1 VVKENFVPV
10 ALNLQVEA
18 DRQDAHGEF
27 FRQINKAPFPETNRV
42 PYFTGASGRSHGMTA
57 SGKFLCKH
65 TPGSICRDCDPTSAL
80 KGWNELPESQRKPGA
95 IQVGQAGKM
104 DPKIP
109 GPPEGG
115 LILQVYESRLL
126 GDLKGELRRREKH
139 ETFSWGTYEP
149 GRDQIWFSE
158 IEWKEL
164 LPPDRKKGTRH
175 PLPTSVAG
183 RMIARL
189 TDWSEANGA
198 HWQPEHVRSHDLTLT
213 VEDVSST
220 AIRLRLEGSVRL
232 AHNTPKEAVRYHSAL
247 RPLHH
252 ADPKAFA
259 RYDGQMLGYLSY
271 DLDKKAFTRFD
282 VVALGEY
289 VGPLLNPYRNEDK
302 QSFYLIKPC
311 PLGVSFGI
319 APPGLVVP
327 PAACASDGLLKK

>member
-1 VVKENFVPV
+1 MEHFIPV
-10 ALNLQVEA
+10 ALNLQVES
-18 DRQDAHGEF
+18 DRQDAQGEF
-27 FRQINKAPFPETNRV
+27 FRQINKTPFPETNKM
-42 PYFTGASGRSHGMTA
+42 PYFTGASGRIHGLTA

-65 TPGSICRDCDPTSAL
+65 TPGAICRDCDPATAL
-80 KGWNELPESQRKPGA
+80 QGWNDLPDSQRKPGA
-95 IQVGQAGKM
+95 IQVGSAGKS

-115 LILQVYESRLL
+115 LILQVYESRLA

-139 ETFSWGTYEP
+139 ETFSWGAYEP
-149 GRDQIWFSE
+149 GRDQVWLSQT
-158 IEWKEL
+158 EWKTL
-164 LPPDRKKGTRH
+164 VPPERKKGTRYS
-175 PLPTSVAG
+175 LPAAVAS
-183 RMIARL
+183 RMMARL

-198 HWQPEHVRSHDLTLT
+198 HWQPEHVRSYDLTLT
-213 VEDVSST
+213 VEDVSAT
-220 AIRLRLEGSVRL
+220 AIRVRLEGSVRL
-232 AHNTPKEAVRYHSAL
+232 AHDAPIESVRYHSAL

-252 ADPKAFA
+252 PDPKAFA

-289 VGPLLNPYRNEDK
+289 VGPLLNPYRNDDK

-327 PAACASDGLLKK
+327 PAGCASDGLLKK